1 MKLQCLGLPGNGML
15 LHVPSYQ
22 HWARYTQTSTTCGR
36 KGKAPREVQTQ
47 QSSPQALNEVSL
59 EHFLLGLGV
68 YFKLHLHT
76 MMGPF
81 QFPYGS
87 RHRWALIIPCNSEAK
102 PQGTQAV
109 TMKFIRA
116 NKTKL
121 LSIAQT
127 VLAVTN
133 VSATRLKSSSLE
145 LLKLWPTWCS
155 GWMCQKLLHKKRE
168 RLRGLVHS
176 RTSVCDWCVKIALYN
191 ELDLTIQGLSWQ
203 KPAIFI
209 GELVEL
215 LIELVSSGNTY
226 RLGFPWIVVME
237 SSNESEITA
246 QGFLMPRILQDGQGA
261 NVGFHGDSMGIS

>member
-1 MKLQCLGLPGNGML
+1 MSPYNPMQLWSKAPGNTG
-15 LHVPSYQ
+15 SY
-22 HWARYTQTSTTCGR
+22 
-36 KGKAPREVQTQ
+36 
-47 QSSPQALNEVSL
+47 VS
-59 EHFLLGLGV
+59 
-68 YFKLHLHT
+68 
-76 MMGPF
+76 
-81 QFPYGS
+81 
-87 RHRWALIIPCNSEAK
+87 
-102 PQGTQAV
+102 
-109 TMKFIRA
+109 MKFIRA

-168 RLRGLVHS
+168 RLRGLAHS

-191 ELDLTIQGLSWQ
+191 ELDLKVQGLSWQ

-226 RLGFPWIVVME
+226 RLGFPSEEIVVME
-237 SSNESEITA
+237 SSNSESEITA
-246 QGFLMPRILQDGQGA
+246 QGFLMPRILQCGQGA
-261 NVGFHGDSMGIS
+261 NLEIAKQKKKKGRTGDSMGIQWGFHGFHGDFMGFSGFNGSNGIS